1 MFSILRLMKTKT
13 AAKVAYHLFDIFTT
27 LGAPAILQSD
37 NRHEKNAESLIN
49 QIKRT
54 NDIREIVREDQKRQA
69 HEFLQNTAKPQK
81 LANSSVCDNV
91 VISFSTT
98 DVDRD
103 PTDTRNVLAVFM
115 EIKHEKFRF
124 SIEQGVPFCLL

>member
-1 MFSILRLMKTKT
+1 MTTKT

-27 LGAPAILQSD
+27 LGAPAILQ
-37 NRHEKNAESLIN
+37 NEKNAESLIN

-54 NDIREIVREDQKRQA
+54 NDIREIVRDDQKRQA